1 MCIGAAMETA
11 TDAVIYALRAPRDS
25 GTGRVRPP
33 ESPGSSMPRF
43 IGGIMAAESRVLL
56 ERWLKTNPDSGQ
68 RPYVEQLLRLT
79 A

>member
-1 MCIGAAMETA
+1 
-11 TDAVIYALRAPRDS
+11 
-25 GTGRVRPP
+25 
-33 ESPGSSMPRF
+33 MPRF